1 VVPMPP
7 LLMKNQAAGKTVIR
21 MPLASLRRI
30 AMLLT
35 ASAVAITSL
44 SAQDRGL
51 DARVDSYLAPYV
63 KGKNFLGAV
72 LVAQGDRVLVN
83 RAYGAAS
90 YELQVPNSPETRFHI
105 ASVSKPFTAAAI
117 LLLEQ
122 RGMLHVSDPVSRFL
136 PAFPNGQK
144 ITLQH
149 LLTHTS
155 GITNVNNLPEY
166 ATASRFPQT
175 PATLIELFQSK
186 PLRFEPGAKYEYS
199 NSNYNILAF
208 VIEQVSRKSY
218 GEFLRESIFVPL
230 GLQDTGHDG
239 DASGV
244 IPNAAS
250 GYEPRGIADLER
262 SPYIDWSAK
271 TGNGSLYSTTRD
283 LLKFVRAYSQGRL
296 LARKT
301 VEQIWAEKPGNNYGW
316 FMRKRHGLTAVASN
330 GRSPGF
336 TSSVEYYP
344 EKDLTVIVLSN
355 SYSPVSQSPVADD
368 LAAIALGENP
378 APAGAI
384 LPVEVSGDKLQ
395 RLASVYRFDEKFFRP
410 SAEVRIRIEGKDLI
424 LDWGGGTKSDLIPV
438 SATEFVDRQFW
449 SRIVFDETASGF
461 TYSGSFRATRVP
473 AQ

>member
-1 VVPMPP
+1 MR
-7 LLMKNQAAGKTVIR
+7 KA
-21 MPLASLRRI
+21 LASLVRI
-30 AMLLT
+30 TILLT
-35 ASAVAITSL
+35 ASPVAMAPL
-44 SAQDRGL
+44 SAQEGGL
-51 DARVDSYLAPYV
+51 DARVDSYLATYV

-72 LVAQGDRVLVN
+72 LIAEGDRVLVN
-83 RAYGAAS
+83 RAYGEAS
-90 YELQVPNSPETRFHI
+90 YELRVPNSPETRFHI

-122 RGMLHVSDPVSRFL
+122 RGMLHVSDPVARFL

-144 ITLQH
+144 ISLQH

-166 ATASRFPQT
+166 ANASRFPQT
-175 PATLIELFQSK
+175 PASLIELFQSK
-186 PLRFEPGAKYEYS
+186 PLGFEPGTKYEYS

-208 VIEQVSRKSY
+208 VIEQVSHKSY
-218 GEFLRESIFVPL
+218 GEFLRENIFVPL
-230 GLQDTGHDG
+230 GLLDTGHDG
-239 DASGV
+239 DASDV
-244 IPNAAS
+244 IPSAAE
-250 GYEPRGIADLER
+250 GYEPRGITDLER

-296 LARKT
+296 LPRKT
-301 VEQIWAEKPGNNYGW
+301 VDQIWVEKPGNNYGW
-316 FMRKRHGLTAVASN
+316 FIRKRHGLTAVASN

-355 SYSPVSQSPVADD
+355 SYSPVSQSPVAED

-384 LPVEVSGDKLQ
+384 LPFEVSGDKLR
-395 RLASVYRFDEKFFRP
+395 RLAGTYRFDEKFFRP
-410 SAEVRIRIEGKDLI
+410 NAEVRIRIEGKEVV
-424 LDWGGGTKSDLIPV
+424 LDWGGGTRSDLIPV
-438 SATEFVDRQFW
+438 SATEFIDRPFW

-473 AQ
+473 VQ

>member
-1 VVPMPP
+1 MR
-7 LLMKNQAAGKTVIR
+7 NQAAGNVVMS
-21 MPLASLRRI
+21 MPLARSRRI

-35 ASAVAITSL
+35 ASAVAIASL
-44 SAQDRGL
+44 SAQDHGL

-63 KGKNFLGAV
+63 KGKNFLGVV
-72 LVAQGDRVLVN
+72 LIAQGDRVLVN
-83 RAYGAAS
+83 HAYGEAS
-90 YELQVPNSPETRFHI
+90 YEMQVPNSAETRFHI

-166 ATASRFPQT
+166 ATASRLPQT

-186 PLRFEPGAKYEYS
+186 PLGFEPGTKYEYS

-208 VIEQVSRKSY
+208 VIEQVSHKSY
-218 GEFLRESIFVPL
+218 GEFLRENIFVPL

-239 DASGV
+239 DASDV

-262 SPYIDWSAK
+262 PPYIDWSAK

-296 LARKT
+296 LPRKT
-301 VEQIWAEKPGNNYGW
+301 VEQVWVEKPGNNYGW
-316 FMRKRHGLTAVASN
+316 FVRKRHGLTAVASN

-368 LAAIALGENP
+368 LAAIALGEHP
-378 APAGAI
+378 APGGAI
-384 LPVEVSGDKLQ
+384 LPVEVGGDKLQ
-395 RLASVYRFDEKFFRP
+395 RLAGTYRFDEKFFRP
-410 SAEVRIRIEGKDLI
+410 NAEVRLQIEQKKLV
-424 LDWGGGTKSDLIPV
+424 LDWGGSTKSNLIPV
-438 SATEFVDRQFW
+438 SANEFIDRQFW

-461 TYSGSFRATRVP
+461 TYSGSFRASRVP
-473 AQ
+473 TQ

>member
-1 VVPMPP
+1 MA
-7 LLMKNQAAGKTVIR
+7 LL
-21 MPLASLRRI
+21 L
-30 AMLLT
+30 
-35 ASAVAITSL
+35 SACALAITAL
-44 SAQDRGL
+44 CAQERAL
-51 DARVDSYLAPYV
+51 DARLDSYLAPYV
-63 KGKNFLGAV
+63 KGNNFLGTV
-72 LVAQGDRVLVN
+72 LIAQGDRVLFN
-83 RAYGAAS
+83 RAYGLAS
-90 YELQVPNSPETRFHI
+90 YELRVPNSPDTRFHI

-122 RGMLHVSDPVSRFL
+122 RGKLHVSDPVSQFL
-136 PAFPNGQK
+136 PGFPNGQK

-166 ATASRFPQT
+166 ASASRFPQT
-175 PATLIELFQSK
+175 PASLIELFQAK
-186 PLRFEPGAKYEYS
+186 PLGFEPGTKYEYS

-208 VIEQVSRKSY
+208 VIEQVSHKTY
-218 GEFLRESIFVPL
+218 GEFLRSNIFVPL

-239 DASGV
+239 DASEV

-250 GYEPRGIADLER
+250 GYEPRGLADLER

-283 LLKFVRAYSQGRL
+283 LLKFLRAYSQGRL
-296 LARKT
+296 LPRKI
-301 VEQIWAEKPGNNYGW
+301 VEQIWLEKPGNNYGW

-378 APAGAI
+378 APAGTI
-384 LPVEVSGDKLQ
+384 VPVEVSGDKLQ
-395 RLASVYRFDEKFFRP
+395 RLAGTYRFDEKFFRP
-410 SAEVRIRIEGKDLI
+410 DAEVRIRIEGKDAI
-424 LDWGGGTKSDLIPV
+424 LDWGGATRSDLIPV
-438 SATEFVDRQFW
+438 SATEFIDRQFW
-449 SRIVFDETASGF
+449 SRVVFDETASGF
-461 TYSGSFRATRVP
+461 TYAGSFRATRLP
-473 AQ
+473 AK

>member
-1 VVPMPP
+1 MVTMPL

-166 ATASRFPQT
+166 ATASRFAQT

-186 PLRFEPGAKYEYS
+186 PLGFEPGTKYEYS

-208 VIEQVSRKSY
+208 VIEQVSGKSY
-218 GEFLRESIFVPL
+218 GEFLRENIFVPL
-230 GLQDTGHDG
+230 GLQDTGHDPMAAPKRVV
-239 DASGV
+239 DAGQV
-244 IPNAAS
+244 KINCRRLIRFQRFWP
-250 GYEPRGIADLER
+250 LKTF
-262 SPYIDWSAK
+262 AK
-271 TGNGSLYSTTRD
+271 FCT
-283 LLKFVRAYSQGRL
+283 
-296 LARKT
+296 
-301 VEQIWAEKPGNNYGW
+301 E
-316 FMRKRHGLTAVASN
+316 
-330 GRSPGF
+330 
-336 TSSVEYYP
+336 
-344 EKDLTVIVLSN
+344 
-355 SYSPVSQSPVADD
+355 
-368 LAAIALGENP
+368 
-378 APAGAI
+378 
-384 LPVEVSGDKLQ
+384 
-395 RLASVYRFDEKFFRP
+395 RLASHQL
-410 SAEVRIRIEGKDLI
+410 LI
-424 LDWGGGTKSDLIPV
+424 AAHMNV
-438 SATEFVDRQFW
+438 
-449 SRIVFDETASGF
+449 
-461 TYSGSFRATRVP
+461 
-473 AQ
+473 